1 MRCSPMLRLTS
12 CVGTDD
18 RVRNPRLLRR
28 RVVLKRLLVR
38 LVGSLCLL
46 LVSLPGLVLWLPVLV
61 MAKRSSDRLIQNG
74 PVFE

>member
-1 MRCSPMLRLTS
+1 MKTGSDSPRPHLQ
-12 CVGTDD
+12 DD

-38 LVGSLCLL
+38 IVGSLSLL
-46 LVSLPGLVLWLPVLV
+46 LVSIPGLVLWLPILV
-61 MAKRSSDRLIQNG
+61 MAKRSSDRLIRNG